1 MLTLKT
7 RGLLVCLLSWVT
19 RQKTSRSGSDLERPE
34 VGLEEAPVKAGASH
48 LFLHVLVP
56 YQELAEN
63 LYLADQLLELCLV
76 YLGDVV
82 HVGVKLRA

>member
-1 MLTLKT
+1 MSTLKT

-34 VGLEEAPVKAGASH
+34 VGLEEVPVKAGTSC

-56 YQELAEN
+56 YQKLSQHF
-63 LYLADQLLELCLV
+63 YLSDELLELGLIHPSYV
-76 YLGDVV
+76 I
-82 HVGVKLRA
+82 HVGV